1 MSYLGHLAP
10 VYKGMPISDIFKS
23 RNHTIFSDLSL
34 IGDGMDIKTWVI
46 GKVDLNELS
55 WEEFLDLVFPRQKKT
70 KECADKILKYLKKKP
85 ATINEIIENE
95 KLVRG
100 TAYDAFNVMKRFGM
114 ISRKD
119 KYSHLVLSEQFSN
132 ALERLSKYW
141 ETWVKAS
148 SSAK

>member
-1 MSYLGHLAP
+1 ME
-10 VYKGMPISDIFKS
+10 
-23 RNHTIFSDLSL
+23 
-34 IGDGMDIKTWVI
+34 IKTWVI

-70 KECADKILKYLKKKP
+70 KECADKILRYLKKNP

-100 TAYDAFNVMKRFGM
+100 TAYDAFKVMKRFGL

-119 KYSHLVLSEQFSN
+119 KYSPLVLSSQFSN

-141 ETWVKAS
+141 KTWVRES
-148 SSAK
+148 SSKKEN

>member
-1 MSYLGHLAP
+1 M
-10 VYKGMPISDIFKS
+10 VISDIFKLGKYS
-23 RNHTIFSDLSL
+23 IFYYLSL
-34 IGDGMDIKTWVI
+34 IGDGMEIKTWVI

-55 WEEFLDLVFPRQKKT
+55 WDEFLDLVFPKQPKT
-70 KECADKILKYLKKKP
+70 RECADKILRYLKKKP

-100 TAYDAFNVMKRFGM
+100 TAYDAFNILKRFGL

-119 KYSHLVLSEQFSN
+119 KYSPLVLSAQFSN

-141 ETWVKAS
+141 KTWVKES
-148 SSAK
+148 SSKKEN

>member
-1 MSYLGHLAP
+1 MAP
-10 VYKGMPISDIFKS
+10 IHKGMLTGDIFKS
-23 RNHTIFSDLSL
+23 RNHTIFNHLSL
-34 IGDGMDIKTWVI
+34 FGDGMDIKTWVI

-55 WEEFLDLVFPRQKKT
+55 WEEFLDLLFPRQKKT
-70 KECADKILKYLKKKP
+70 KECADKILRYLKKKP

-100 TAYDAFNVMKRFGM
+100 TAYDAFNIMKRFGL

-119 KYSHLVLSEQFSN
+119 KYSPLVLSEQFSN

-141 ETWVKAS
+141 KTWIKTSPAG
-148 SSAK
+148 K

>member
-1 MSYLGHLAP
+1 M
-10 VYKGMPISDIFKS
+10 VKSDIFKS
-23 RNHTIFSDLSL
+23 RNYTIFDDLSL

-55 WEEFLDLVFPRQKKT
+55 WEEFLDLLFPRQKKT
-70 KECADKILKYLKKKP
+70 KECADKILIYLKKKP
-85 ATINEIIENE
+85 ATINEIIETE

-100 TAYDAFNVMKRFGM
+100 TAYDAFNVMKRFGL

-119 KYSHLVLSEQFSN
+119 KYSPLVLSEQFSN

-141 ETWVKAS
+141 KTWIKTNS
-148 SSAK
+148 FSK